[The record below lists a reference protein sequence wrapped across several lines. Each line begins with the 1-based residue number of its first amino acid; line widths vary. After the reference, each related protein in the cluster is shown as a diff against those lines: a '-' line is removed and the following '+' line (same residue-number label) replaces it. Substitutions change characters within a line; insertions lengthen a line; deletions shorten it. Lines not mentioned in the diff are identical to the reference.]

1 MRRLADV
8 AGSILGTAVR
18 RVEDPE
24 LITGRATYV
33 GNLALPGALHLHFV
47 RSPMAHAELAG
58 IDTAAAAAAPGVVAV
73 FTAADLHLPAHHG
86 LFTVNPQVPRPP
98 LATDRVRF
106 VGEAVAVVVAE
117 SAAAAADAA
126 DLVEVDYTP
135 LPAAVDVE
143 EAVAPGAPL
152 QFPDLGSNVAAG
164 LRAPDGPDPLDGA
177 DVVVRARLVNQ
188 RVAVVPMEGNAIAVA
203 PEPDSHRSGTSS
215 PSGSPPRC
223 RTASGSQAAGL
234 FDLPEEQVR
243 VIAPHVGGAFG
254 GKAGVLAEH
263 TVAIGVARALGRPIA
278 VGRHPLGEP
287 RVDAARPRPGGRGTS
302 WACGATAASPAC
314 GPACWATPAP
324 TPVSAVPWRWAPPA

>member
-1 MRRLADV
+1 MGPHLQDGRSVADV

-58 IDTAAAAAAPGVVAV
+58 IDTAEAAAAPGVVAV

-86 LFTVNPQVPRPP
+86 LFTVNPQLPRPP

-188 RVAVVPMEGNAIAVA
+188 RVAVVPMEGNAIVVA
-203 PEPDSHRSGTSS
+203 PEPGGDRSGGLTIWVSTQM
-215 PSGSPPRC
+215 PHGFR
-223 RTASGSQAAGL
+223 SQAAGCS
-234 FDLPEEQVR
+234 
-243 VIAPHVGGAFG
+243 
-254 GKAGVLAEH
+254 
-263 TVAIGVARALGRPIA
+263 T
-278 VGRHPLGEP
+278 
-287 RVDAARPRPGGRGTS
+287 
-302 WACGATAASPAC
+302 
-314 GPACWATPAP
+314 
-324 TPVSAVPWRWAPPA
+324 

>member
-73 FTAADLHLPAHHG
+73 
-86 LFTVNPQVPRPP
+86 
-98 LATDRVRF
+98 
-106 VGEAVAVVVAE
+106 VVAE

-152 QFPDLGSNVAAG
+152 QFPDMGSN
-164 LRAPDGPDPLDGA
+164 
-177 DVVVRARLVNQ
+177 
-188 RVAVVPMEGNAIAVA
+188 
-203 PEPDSHRSGTSS
+203 
-215 PSGSPPRC
+215 
-223 RTASGSQAAGL
+223 
-234 FDLPEEQVR
+234 
-243 VIAPHVGGAFG
+243 
-254 GKAGVLAEH
+254 
-263 TVAIGVARALGRPIA
+263 
-278 VGRHPLGEP
+278 
-287 RVDAARPRPGGRGTS
+287 
-302 WACGATAASPAC
+302 
-314 GPACWATPAP
+314 
-324 TPVSAVPWRWAPPA
+324 